1 MQMKEEEKAQ
11 LKGEVAALQNVI
23 MKLTAAPAEIKKLRR
38 EENDAFK
45 ATKAANVKLCN
56 RQSTCSGRKCW

>member
-1 MQMKEEEKAQ
+1 MKKEEKAQ
-11 LKGEVAALQNVI
+11 LKGEVAALQNVV

-45 ATKAANVKLCN
+45 STKAV
-56 RQSTCSGRKCW
+56 

>member
-11 LKGEVAALQNVI
+11 LKGEVAALQNVV
-23 MKLTAAPAEIKKLRR
+23 MKLTAAPAEIKKLRH

-45 ATKAANVKLCN
+45 STKAV
-56 RQSTCSGRKCW
+56 